1 MTSKDDTSISRRDF
15 IGDMTVLGASALTLA
30 AATPRDAIAAE
41 AATAPRAAIAAQA
54 ATAPPTLLS
63 PFTDVSSYDH
73 PKLEFV
79 FEIDLNFTRTQNI
92 NNMPTGAGRGA
103 VYLDSGTI
111 KGPRLNGKAVP
122 NSGGDYALFRPDD
135 VLSFDARYMLQ
146 EDDGTLIMIYNK
158 GYLWGRYSD
167 TMVKIRKWIF
177 EKGPVVPETDYYLR
191 AFPTFEVEKGK
202 HDWLMRH
209 VIVGVGKRKEAG
221 NTVRYYALV

>member
-1 MTSKDDTSISRRDF
+1 MNRRDF
-15 IGDMTVLGASALTLA
+15 INDAALLGAATLA
-30 AATPRDAIAAE
+30 VGSAATQAQDTAA
-41 AATAPRAAIAAQA
+41 AAAPAAQ
-54 ATAPPTLLS
+54 LIS
-63 PFTDVSSYDH
+63 PFDGYSSFDS

-103 VYLDSGTI
+103 VYLDSGTVA
-111 KGPRLNGKAVP
+111 GPRLNGVAVP

-146 EDDGTLIMIYNK
+146 ENDGTLIMLYNK
-158 GYLWGRYSD
+158 GYLWGRYTD
-167 TMVKIRKWIF
+167 TMLKIRAWIF
-177 EKGPVVPETDYYLR
+177 ENGPVVPESDYYLR

-221 NTVRYYALV
+221 NIVRYYALL

>member
-1 MTSKDDTSISRRDF
+1 MTSKDDSSISRRDF

-30 AATPRDAIAAE
+30 AAAAPQEAIADE
-41 AATAPRAAIAAQA
+41 AAKAA
-54 ATAPPTLLS
+54 PTLLS
-63 PFTDVSSYDH
+63 PFADVSGYEH

-111 KGPRLNGKAVP
+111 KGPKLNGKAVP

-146 EDDGTLIMIYNK
+146 ENDGTLIMIYNK

>member
-1 MTSKDDTSISRRDF
+1 MNRRDF
-15 IGDMTVLGASALTLA
+15 INDTALLGAAALAVGSA
-30 AATPRDAIAAE
+30 AAQGQETAA
-41 AATAPRAAIAAQA
+41 AAAPAQ
-54 ATAPPTLLS
+54 LLS
-63 PFTDVSSYDH
+63 PFDGYSMFDS
-73 PKLEFV
+73 PKLEYV

-111 KGPRLNGKAVP
+111 TGPKLNGIAVP

-146 EDDGTLIMIYNK
+146 ENDGTLIMLHNK
-158 GYLWGRYSD
+158 GYLWGRYTD
-167 TMVKIRKWIF
+167 TMVKIRAWIF
-177 EKGPVVPETDYYLR
+177 ENGPVVPESDYYLR

-209 VIVGVGKRKEAG
+209 VIVGIGKRKEAG
-221 NTVRYYALV
+221 NIVRYYALL

>member
-1 MTSKDDTSISRRDF
+1 MQNDDEALINRREF
-15 IGDMTVLGASALTLA
+15 FGEAGALGAAALTLA
-30 AATPRDAIAAE
+30 SAAAAPTSVLAAE
-41 AATAPRAAIAAQA
+41 SATAPV
-54 ATAPPTLLS
+54 LLS
-63 PFTDVSSYDH
+63 PFKEVSTFEQ

-167 TMVKIRKWIF
+167 TMVKIRQWIF

-209 VIVGVGKRKEAG
+209 VIIGVGKRKEAG
-221 NTVRYYALV
+221 NIVRYYALV

>member
-1 MTSKDDTSISRRDF
+1 MNRRDF
-15 IGDMTVLGASALTLA
+15 INYSALLGAAAMTIGA
-30 AATPRDAIAAE
+30 AATSQAQDAPAA
-41 AATAPRAAIAAQA
+41 P
-54 ATAPPTLLS
+54 LS
-63 PFTDVSSYDH
+63 PFDGYSGFES

-79 FEIDLNFTRTQNI
+79 FEIDLNFTRVQNI

-103 VYLDSGTI
+103 VYLDSGKVT
-111 KGPRLNGKAVP
+111 GPRLNGIAVP

-146 EDDGTLIMIYNK
+146 ENDGTLILLHNK
-158 GYLWGRYSD
+158 GYLWGRHPD
-167 TMVKIRKWIF
+167 TMAKIRAWIF
-177 EKGPVVPETDYYLR
+177 ENGPVVPESDYYLR

-221 NTVRYYALV
+221 NIVRYYALL

>member
-1 MTSKDDTSISRRDF
+1 MNRRDF
-15 IGDMTVLGASALTLA
+15 INDTALLGAAALTAAA
-30 AATPRDAIAAE
+30 AATTTPAKAAE
-41 AATAPRAAIAAQA
+41 AAPGLA
-54 ATAPPTLLS
+54 S
-63 PFTDVSSYDH
+63 PFDGVSAFDN

-79 FEIDLNFTRTQNI
+79 FEIDLNFTRVQNI

-111 KGPRLNGKAVP
+111 SGPRLNGIAVP

-146 EDDGTLIMIYNK
+146 ENDGTLIMLYNR
-158 GYLWGRYSD
+158 GYLWGRYAD
-167 TMVKIRKWIF
+167 TMTKIRAWIF
-177 EKGPVVPETDYYLR
+177 ENGPVVPESDYYLR

-221 NTVRYYALV
+221 NIVRYYALL

>member
-1 MTSKDDTSISRRDF
+1 MNRRDF
-15 IGDMTVLGASALTLA
+15 INDTALLGAAALTVG
-30 AATPRDAIAAE
+30 
-41 AATAPRAAIAAQA
+41 AATAQAQETAAAA
-54 ATAPPTLLS
+54 APAQLIS
-63 PFTDVSSYDH
+63 PFDGYSMFDN

-111 KGPRLNGKAVP
+111 TGPKLNGTAVP

-146 EDDGTLIMIYNK
+146 ENDGTLIMLYNK
-158 GYLWGRYSD
+158 GYLWGRYTD
-167 TMVKIRKWIF
+167 TMAKIRAWIF
-177 EKGPVVPETDYYLR
+177 ENGPVVPESDYYLR

-209 VIVGVGKRKEAG
+209 VIIGIGKRKEAG
-221 NTVRYYALV
+221 NIVRYYALL